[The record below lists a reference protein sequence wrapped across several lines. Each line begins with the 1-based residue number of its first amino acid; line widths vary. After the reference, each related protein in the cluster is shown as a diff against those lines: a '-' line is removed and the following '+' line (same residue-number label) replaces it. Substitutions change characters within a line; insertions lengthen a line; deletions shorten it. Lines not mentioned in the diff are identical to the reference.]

1 MVLGLLFEEQFA
13 KCPLGPIRPH
23 LHLGDA
29 PPQQAARFASRIA
42 LEIDQGKHEAVFGRE
57 MAQCPLQ
64 QLRGFPPPR
73 LLAKSVLR
81 FLRQDT
87 LHPLLML
94 RGQGARRQL
103 LLPNRS
109 PELIARSD
117 GDAREPVLERGP
129 TGKTWQAAV
138 RADKDVMSDL
148 RHAVGWHM
156 PVHNSCHVLL
166 IPGDQLGKQV
176 DLPMQHPVDN
186 LEIIGHLCL
195 HPNEAGQLS
204 TACAPPVSYLTHE
217 RNRTR
222 HWTDPRRG
230 VASLLSSTGLQTSPC
245 LTRFSL
251 PPRGHPL
258 RGHLVVSLRQ
268 SFASRRPGS
277 MRIPRLFTD
286 RLQFVTLF

>member
-1 MVLGLLFEEQFA
+1 
-13 KCPLGPIRPH
+13 
-23 LHLGDA
+23 
-29 PPQQAARFASRIA
+29 
-42 LEIDQGKHEAVFGRE
+42 
-57 MAQCPLQ
+57 
-64 QLRGFPPPR
+64 
-73 LLAKSVLR
+73 
-81 FLRQDT
+81 
-87 LHPLLML
+87 
-94 RGQGARRQL
+94 
-103 LLPNRS
+103 
-109 PELIARSD
+109 PELIARPD

-217 RNRTR
+217 RYRTR
-222 HWTDPRRG
+222 HWTDPRRA
-230 VASLLSSTGLQTSPC
+230 VASQHSSSGLQTFPC

-286 RLQFVTLF
+286 GLQFVTLFGREHRKEVSFRLDPHEPQVGFEGFALSALVVVNGEVRLLVPDERPQLSFRHKDISVRPNLRA